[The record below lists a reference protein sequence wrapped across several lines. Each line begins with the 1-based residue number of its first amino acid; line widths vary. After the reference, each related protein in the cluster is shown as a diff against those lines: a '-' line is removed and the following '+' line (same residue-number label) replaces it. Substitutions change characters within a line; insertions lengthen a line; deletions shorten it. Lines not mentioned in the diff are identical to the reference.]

1 MAKKTTTANNAETK
15 KVATKKTT
23 TKKVAAKKTKKV
35 EAKKTDANEVVTN
48 EATEAKKVAA
58 KKTKKVEAKKAD
70 TKATKDKKDKFSLDT
85 RVRLVAENEGG
96 KGVKMPAWFN
106 LPQRKIFRQLHIDIC
121 KSLAALSEA
130 NGNYPITYLVYF
142 AVGKNAH
149 RKEVFESGYNKFDE
163 EKAKKIFA
171 WLKLFA
177 KYHNNDKLF
186 RNPNVAHALCRFYD
200 KFSTKTKDF
209 KAAMELMPSNPKV
222 NVKNA
227 KAIVKGMGIAKQTE
241 ETELAAAEASME
253 PAVVTA

>member
-1 MAKKTTTANNAETK
+1 MTKKVTETK
-15 KVATKKTT
+15 KA
-23 TKKVAAKKTKKV
+23 
-35 EAKKTDANEVVTN
+35 
-48 EATEAKKVAA
+48 
-58 KKTKKVEAKKAD
+58 
-70 TKATKDKKDKFSLDT
+70 KFSLDT

-106 LPQRKIFRQLHIDIC
+106 LPQHKALRQQHIDIC
-121 KSLAALSEA
+121 KGLVALSVA

-149 RKEVFESGYNKFDE
+149 RKEVFEDGYTRFDE
-163 EKAKKIFA
+163 KKAEKIFS

-177 KYHNNDKLF
+177 KYHKNDKLF

-209 KAAMELMPSNPKV
+209 KAAMELMESNPKV
-222 NVKNA
+222 DVKNA
-227 KAIVKGMGIAKQTE
+227 KAIVEGMGIAKKTE
-241 ETELAAAEASME
+241 EAELAAAETAME